1 MKITHTFHH
10 LLFPSIL
17 LATFLCLAGCN
28 QVLPFPTPKIP
39 AQPITHKFVL
49 SPRQALRDATGDFSV
64 NTSSADSG
72 ITVFPDEKIE
82 IFASGSAMI
91 NAAGRSMA
99 PDGVPTCRESAMPEP
114 SLPCYSVIYSIGI
127 AGRAGE
133 VGAHVGF
140 NPASAGNLFF
150 GINAPNLTANTGSFT
165 ITVVIIPSGTFTG
178 LWFASATPNLI
189 QGTRTTLSAY
199 VFSQDANIDEV
210 QFMVTVSGQAPT
222 PVCTATPTG
231 GDIYACNWD
240 LTLKGNYLH
249 NGPVTLGFT
258 LHGRWHDNTSKSL
271 VNPDGTRTEIIRYAL
286 PQTTDIYA
294 GYAATD
300 FEGQTTYQ
308 KVTGHWIVPQAI
320 CSAGETSASSVWVGM
335 TSASSLQSTLAQ
347 LGADSD
353 CSSGT
358 PQYYMWWEMYPEPSV
373 PLDLVVM
380 PGDSITATV
389 TFQQNQFQL
398 SIDDFQAHYH
408 FSITKPGKASDT
420 TIAECITEA
429 PTIVDNPFNNQGHVA
444 QLTNF
449 GSVSISC
456 QLNNNVPIANGPQD
470 VLYQMQASN
479 KIAKAT
485 TSDLDEAGSTFT
497 VKWHHG

>member
-1 MKITHTFHH
+1 MKITRTCHH

-17 LATFLCLAGCN
+17 LATFLCLVGCN
-28 QVLPFPTPKIP
+28 QVLPLPAPKIP

-72 ITVFPDEKIE
+72 IAVLPGEKIE

-91 NAAGRSMA
+91 HAAGRRLA
-99 PDGVPTCRESAMPEP
+99 PDGVSTCRESAMPEP

-133 VGAHVGF
+133 VGTHVGF
-140 NPASAGNLFF
+140 NPDSAGNLFF
-150 GINAPNLTANTGSFT
+150 GINAPNLTANSGSFT
-165 ITVVIIPSGTFTG
+165 ITAVIIPSGTFTG
-178 LWFASATPNLI
+178 LWFASATPNAI

-199 VFSQDANIDEV
+199 VFSQDTNIDEV
-210 QFMVTVSGQAPT
+210 QFMVTVPGRAPT

-240 LTLKGNYLH
+240 LTLNGGYLH

-258 LHGRWHDNTSKSL
+258 LHGSWHGNPSKTL
-271 VNPDGTRTEIIRYAL
+271 INPDGTRTEIIRYTL

-300 FEGQTTYQ
+300 FAGRTTYQ
-308 KVTGHWIVPQAI
+308 KVTGHWIVPQAN
-320 CSAGETSASSVWVGM
+320 CPAGETSASSVWVGM
-335 TSASSLQSTLAQ
+335 TSGDSLQSTLAQ

-353 CSSGT
+353 CDAGT
-358 PQYYMWWEMYPEPSV
+358 PQYFMWWEMYPQPSV
-373 PLDLVVM
+373 PLDLAVQ

-389 TFQQNQFQL
+389 AFQQNQFQL
-398 SIDDFQAHYH
+398 SIDDLQAQYH
-408 FSITKPGKASDT
+408 FSVTKPGKASDT

-456 QLNNNVPIANGPQD
+456 QLNNKEPIADGPQD
-470 VLYQMQASN
+470 VLYQMQTSN

-485 TSDLDEAGSTFT
+485 TSDLDQVGSTFT
-497 VKWHHG
+497 VQWHHG